1 MCFVDLFGEKVGF
14 GEGNGCDVR
23 VIGVVGHAT
32 QAIRLHNRTES
43 LKKTLVIAKVIRVD
57 LKEVAY
63 DRQTFGA
70 IGIADSASINGDS
83 H

>member
-1 MCFVDLFGEKVGF
+1 MGFVDLFSKKIRF
-14 GEGNGCDVR
+14 SEGNGCDVR

-43 LKKTLVIAKVIRVD
+43 LEKTLVIAKVIRVD
-57 LKEVAY
+57 LEEVAY

-70 IGIADSASINGDS
+70 VGIADSAAINGDS